1 METLRLSIASM
12 LPLILGIA
20 WLRGIW
26 HADTPGA
33 WPAILGYGYILGMV
47 ATALVMLAL
56 DTLGAPQH
64 FALIAGVLGV
74 LTAAGL
80 WATRRRPG
88 TGPASTEVLFTDP
101 TPAVPWQRVV
111 MALLLGLI
119 ALRFAG
125 FALEIAWRPLFPWD
139 AWMNWAL
146 KSRVWF
152 EHGQLVPYISPS
164 EWATGTD
171 RFAYTGSTLHNTHY
185 PPLIPLI
192 QLWMA
197 LGAGY
202 WSETLIN
209 LPWLLCGIALVS
221 AFYGQARA
229 LGSSPLMALVFCYL
243 LVSMPFLGIHVALAG
258 YAELWLAALYA
269 LAAMAF
275 LHWAAT
281 RHAGQGI
288 LAIACIAALPFVK
301 QPGIAWAVTFI
312 PALLVAALPFR
323 WLAIGTVVAGG
334 ALAAF
339 YFTTGIALR
348 LPQIGRIILSPEHVR
363 LPGYTGDGFTFHAVW
378 DPFVQN
384 LFVLANWHLLWFL
397 VPVLLAASLPSLAR
411 NRELRAGL
419 TLALTALAFLF
430 IVFFFTRRYS
440 AEALNYTTIN
450 RAIIHMVPALLFV
463 AMMSIRRVRIPFR
476 E

>member
-1 METLRLSIASM
+1 METLRLSLALL
-12 LPLILGIA
+12 LPWALGMA
-20 WLRGIW
+20 WLRALW
-26 HADTPGA
+26 PPETPGA

-64 FALIAGVLGV
+64 FLLIAAVLGG

-80 WATRRRPG
+80 WATRRHPG
-88 TGPASTEVLFTDP
+88 TVPASPGTRFTDQAP
-101 TPAVPWQRVV
+101 GIPWQRVV
-111 MALLLGLI
+111 MALLLVLI
-119 ALRFAG
+119 AVRFTG
-125 FALEIAWRPLFPWD
+125 LALEIAWRPLFPWD

-152 EHGQLVPYISPS
+152 EHGQLVPYVSPA
-164 EWATGTD
+164 EWATGAD
-171 RFAYTGSTLHNTHY
+171 RSAYTGSSWDNTHY

-197 LGAGY
+197 LGAGH

-209 LPWLLCGIALVS
+209 LPWLLCGISLVV

-243 LVSMPFLGIHVALAG
+243 LASMPFIGTHVALAG

-288 LAIACIAALPFVK
+288 LAMACIAALPFVK
-301 QPGIAWAVTFI
+301 QPGIAWAATFI
-312 PALLVAALPFR
+312 PALLVAVLPFR
-323 WLAIGTVVAGG
+323 FLAIGTVVAVGT
-334 ALAAF
+334 LAAF
-339 YFTTGIALR
+339 YFTTGISLR
-348 LPQIGRIILSPEHVR
+348 LPQIGEITLSPDRVR
-363 LPGYTGDGFTFHAVW
+363 LPGYTGDGFTFYPVW
-378 DPFVQN
+378 DPFIQN
-384 LFVLANWHLLWFL
+384 LLVLANWHLLWFL
-397 VPVLLAASLPSLAR
+397 IPLLLAAALPSLAR
-411 NRELRAGL
+411 NRELRAGF
-419 TLALTALAFLF
+419 TLAVTALAFLF
-430 IVFFFTRRYS
+430 IVFFFTGRYS
-440 AEALNYTTIN
+440 AEAANYTTIN
-450 RAIIHMVPALLFV
+450 RALIHMVPALLFV
-463 AMMSIRRVRIPFR
+463 AMMSIRRVRAPSR